1 MTGDG
6 PAAGAASFPGAA
18 PRRGPSTLASAR
30 GVRHTPPVEP
40 VTLPVDRVPPP
51 ARHRYDHQ
59 PRLVFWET
67 TKACPLACVHCRAVA
82 QPAPAPGEL
91 TTDEGI
97 RLIDELGAGPP
108 PHPVLVLT
116 GGDCLMRSDLLQLAA
131 RARAAGV
138 PVAIAPAV
146 SPRLSDDVLASL
158 RSLGVRHLSI
168 SLDGATAA
176 THEGVR
182 QVPGHFAAT
191 LDAISRASAL
201 GFQVQVNTAVMRANV
216 EELADVAVLLR
227 RLGVRI
233 WEVFFLVT
241 VGRGTDVREISPG
254 ETEDVCHFLVDVAQR
269 GFVVRTVEG
278 PFFRRVQTERAS
290 AADTAGSP
298 PGSLLAHLR
307 SALAWGLGPPVQPVV
322 APSFGTRDGKG
333 VIFVAHNGDVF
344 PSGFLPLPL
353 GNVRNGGLLDL
364 YRDHPLLRSIRAGEL
379 SGRCGTCEHTD
390 LCGGSRARAFAATGD
405 PLSEDPACALVS

>member
-1 MTGDG
+1 MH
-6 PAAGAASFPGAA
+6 ASVEN
-18 PRRGPSTLASAR
+18 AR
-30 GVRHTPPVEP
+30 PEGG
-40 VTLPVDRVPPP
+40 
-51 ARHRYDHQ
+51 HRYDHQ

-82 QPAPAPGEL
+82 QATPAPGEL
-91 TTDEGI
+91 TTEEGL
-97 RLIDELGAGPP
+97 RLIDQLGAGPHP
-108 PHPVLVLT
+108 PPVLVLT
-116 GGDCLMRSDLLQLAA
+116 GGDCLMRGDLLQLAA
-131 RARAAGV
+131 RARDVRV

-146 SPRLSDDVLASL
+146 SARLTDTLLTSL
-158 RSLGVRHLSI
+158 RALGVRHMSI

-191 LDAISRASAL
+191 LDAVSRAAAV
-201 GFQVQVNTAVMRANV
+201 GFQVQVNTAVMRTNV
-216 EELADVAVLLR
+216 EELAEVAVLLR

-241 VGRGTDVREISPG
+241 VGRGSDIREITPF
-254 ETEDVCHFLVDVAQR
+254 ETEQVCHFLVDVARR

-278 PFFRRVQTERAS
+278 PFFRRVQSERAEAS
-290 AADTAGSP
+290 GTAEAADEGDVAGAP
-298 PGSLLAHLR
+298 PGPLLAHLR
-307 SALAWGLGPPVQPVV
+307 SALIWGLGPPVQPVI

-353 GNVRNGGLLDL
+353 GNVRDDSLLEL
-364 YRDHPLLRSIRAGEL
+364 YRHHPLLRSIRAGAMA
-379 SGRCGTCEHTD
+379 GRCGTCAYAD
-390 LCGGSRARAFAATGD
+390 LCGGSRARAYAATGD
-405 PLSEDPACALVS
+405 PLAADPACALVARQQVDE